1 LWKQLDLNT
10 FLETQPTDSA
20 KKTLLCALAKRWW
33 DTTYTFHI
41 ASVEMMITPY
51 DVYRLIGLRIDG
63 AIPTFSAFSARLRM
77 DWEYLGVDLG
87 VTFPDLLSLLR
98 AFAKAPQTIVE
109 EMTRM
114 ARPFLLY
121 LIGTTLDYN
130 TSQTISMRWL
140 HLLVD
145 FQ

>member
-1 LWKQLDLNT
+1 ML
-10 FLETQPTDSA
+10 
-20 KKTLLCALAKRWW
+20 
-33 DTTYTFHI
+33 
-41 ASVEMMITPY
+41 Y

-77 DWEYLGVDLG
+77 DREYLGVDLG
-87 VTFPDLLSLLR
+87 VTFPNLPSLLR

-109 EMTRM
+109 ETTRM

-121 LIGTTLDYN
+121 LIGTTLDCN